1 MFAPRSEG
9 ILLFFTALTAISML
23 FVPLSWFVLIPFS
36 LGFVFT
42 IFILYFFRDPKR
54 VVPEED
60 EGILV
65 APADGVI
72 RKIVQ
77 LEEKGTTQ
85 VQILLSVFNV
95 HVNRMPL
102 DSKLI
107 NLSREKKGHWPAWFK
122 GKYVDNNARLH
133 YDLEATEGF
142 SYRITQIAGI
152 FAWRC
157 VSYVEEGETLKQ
169 NDKFGIIRFGSQAN
183 LELPDDCGYELTI
196 KVGDKIRA
204 GESIIARR
212 K

>member
-9 ILLFFTALTAISML
+9 ILLFFTALTAIAML
-23 FVPLSWFVLIPFS
+23 FVPLSWFVLIPVS
-36 LGFVFT
+36 LGVIFT
-42 IFILYFFRDPKR
+42 AFLLYFFRDPKR
-54 VVPEED
+54 EAPEE
-60 EGILV
+60 EGIIV
-65 APADGVI
+65 SPADGVI
-72 RKIVQ
+72 RKVVQ
-77 LEEKGTTQ
+77 LEDEGITR

-102 DSKLI
+102 DSKLL

-122 GKYVDNNARLH
+122 GKYVDSNARLH
-133 YDLEATEGF
+133 YDLEAAEGF

-157 VSYVEEGETLKQ
+157 VSYAEVGETLKQ

-212 K
+212 M